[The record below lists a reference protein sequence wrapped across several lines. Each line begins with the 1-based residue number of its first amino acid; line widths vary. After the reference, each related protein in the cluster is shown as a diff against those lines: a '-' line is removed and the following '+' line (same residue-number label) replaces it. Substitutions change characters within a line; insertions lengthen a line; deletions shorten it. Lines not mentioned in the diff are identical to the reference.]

1 MDWIAIGKN
10 IGKCFGKYKYA
21 LLILAAGLFLM
32 TFPRLEADAEV
43 MPEVVMT
50 VEETLEQRLCFI
62 LGHIEG
68 VGKVQVLLTE
78 AIGSESVYQTD
89 GVFGSEGKQETVII
103 TDEKRSELGLVRQ
116 IISPVY
122 QGAIVVCQGG
132 GNANVRLAVIEAVAN
147 VTGIPSSRITVL
159 KMN

>member
-1 MDWIAIGKN
+1 MDWLAIGKN
-10 IGKCFGKYKYA
+10 TGKYFGKYKYA

-32 TFPRLEADAEV
+32 TFPQLEPDSEV
-43 MPEVVMT
+43 LPEVVMT
-50 VEETLEQRLCFI
+50 AEETLEQRLCTI

-68 VGKVQVLLTE
+68 VGQVQVLLTE
-78 AIGSESVYQTD
+78 AIGRESVYQTD
-89 GVFGSEGKQETVII
+89 GISGSEGKQETVII

-116 IISPVY
+116 VISPVY

-132 GNANVRLAVIEAVAN
+132 GNARVRLAVMEAVAN
-147 VTGIPSSRITVL
+147 VTGIPSSRIAVL

>member
-1 MDWIAIGKN
+1 MDWLAIGKN
-10 IGKCFGKYKYA
+10 TWKCFGKYKYA

-32 TFPRLEADAEV
+32 TFPRLEPDSEV
-43 MPEVVMT
+43 LPEVVMPA
-50 VEETLEQRLCFI
+50 EETLEQRLCAI

-68 VGKVQVLLTE
+68 VGQVQVLLTE
-78 AIGSESVYQTD
+78 AIGPESVYQTD
-89 GVFGSEGKQETVII
+89 GVSGSEGKQETVII

-116 IISPVY
+116 VISPVY

-132 GNANVRLAVIEAVAN
+132 GNARVRLAVMEAVAN
-147 VTGIPSSRITVL
+147 VTGIPSSRIAVL